1 MVSGSRWRK
10 DISKK
15 TQEEKLK
22 YCFLTEKEK
31 SFKYEKKREKFD
43 YLILFFKEEFK
54 NGYNYLIPVNHIFWF
69 KRNIIKLIR
78 DKSCDGNFV
87 CPSDSPCDGHKFID
101 YVEMF
106 FSSISFAVEEK
117 KVFYK
122 YFYFINIEYKNGQI
136 FNWDASPIEPKCLKH
151 LPYSRRMAY
160 LN

>member
-1 MVSGSRWRK
+1 MVFGSRWRK

-15 TQEEKLK
+15 THEEKLK

-87 CPSDSPCDGHKFID
+87 CRQIHRVTGINLLTMLKCCFLQLLLQLKKKTFFTIIFI
-101 YVEMF
+101 
-106 FSSISFAVEEK
+106 
-117 KVFYK
+117 
-122 YFYFINIEYKNGQI
+122 
-136 FNWDASPIEPKCLKH
+136 LKI
-151 LPYSRRMAY
+151 
-160 LN
+160 